1 MTSLVDMTLI
11 AEHAGGVARLD
22 ADLVI
27 AASGSMEYDVHQA
40 RRRVVTAYRSA
51 LSAAA
56 GKPFHPS
63 WNALALAVGAFVTH
77 VETSARTHDARAA
90 LARLDSLRFELLP
103 ELLELGGSVA
113 G

>member
-1 MTSLVDMTLI
+1 MTSLIDMTLI

-27 AASGSMEYDVHQA
+27 AASGSMEYDVHQL
-40 RRRVVTAYRSA
+40 RRRAVTAYRSA

-63 WNALALAVGAFVTH
+63 WNVLALAVGAFVTC
-77 VETSARTHDARAA
+77 VEKSARTHDARAA
-90 LARLDSLRFELLP
+90 LTRLDSLRFELLP
-103 ELLELGGSVA
+103 ELRELGGSVA

>member
-27 AASGSMEYDVHQA
+27 AASGSMEYDVHQL

-51 LSAAA
+51 LAAAA

-63 WNALALAVGAFVTH
+63 WTALALSVDAFITH
-77 VETSARTHDARAA
+77 VEASVRARDARAA

-103 ELLELGGSVA
+103 EMRELGGSVA

>member
-1 MTSLVDMTLI
+1 MMSLVDMTLV
-11 AEHAGGVARLD
+11 AEHAAVVARLE

-27 AASGSMEYDVHQA
+27 AASGNGEHEVHQL
-40 RRRVVTAYRSA
+40 RRRVLTAYRSA

-56 GKPFHPS
+56 GKPFHPN
-63 WNALALAVGAFVTH
+63 WGVLAQSVDAFVARVGA
-77 VETSARTHDARAA
+77 SARTHDARAA

-103 ELLELGGSVA
+103 ELLELGGSAA